1 MYKFKS
7 KEIQNLIEKNGINNA
22 TINIINSKLEN
33 LNQKKEQKNLIF
45 KYQGGFASNPDLGQE
60 VSDILIDTIEAKM
73 SLIEGLQNM
82 KNNDIKENE
91 EENKEIENEEKQE

>member
-1 MYKFKS
+1 M
-7 KEIQNLIEKNGINNA
+7 
-22 TINIINSKLEN
+22 
-33 LNQKKEQKNLIF
+33 IF